1 MKKFIKVILSIII
14 FISVLAKANAQT
26 VANWQPVGPI
36 AFPTLQIGQ
45 INGMGRVVSMKY
57 DPITTNK
64 AYAVSVNSVFVTT
77 DNTDTWNV
85 LPGLNNMP
93 STACASVCIDYTNN
107 NIIYLGTGDPNYYLT
122 TKASG
127 VWKSTDGGNT
137 FTQSNTGMGNRIV
150 IDIFMSPTDN
160 NILVAATNNG
170 IYKSTNAGAT
180 WVQKSAVTEITGFAQ
195 NAAANSPILYF
206 TKGAIGASGVFY
218 SSNDFGDTWQQNTSL
233 ITPTLTY
240 RGARVAT
247 TPANPN
253 VVYLSFLGR
262 GGGGPGF
269 VSSGGGIVY
278 KSIDGGATFTMQKD
292 DVLPNLI
299 GYKSNE
305 GGQGNYNFDLA
316 VSPTDENTVFVVGH
330 LVWKST
336 DAGVNWV
343 QMQPSWSVEIHTDM
357 HKVIFNPS
365 NTTEIYNC
373 NDGGVWKSVDGGDTW
388 VPKCQNLVSSEIYN
402 FANSHFDKNIIGAGL
417 QDNGEVYFK
426 NGTWYNNRGGDW
438 TSPYYFDFNSALP
451 GKAIYCK
458 NGSTR
463 DLINA
468 AFGSGTEKTLRLPFA
483 SQNTDQYG
491 FSLQNANTAFVM
503 HNLNTGAT
511 ETNLAG
517 IYRTT
522 NLQNLSAGNPVW
534 TKIFAQADAASIMM
548 SVDVNPTNADTVYVV
563 LKNLDVYRCDNA
575 LSATPNFNLIVS
587 GASLSSQF
595 SLPTSISTAD
605 FEVLKKGVVFLSLN
619 GKIIKS
625 VDKGLTWAEHIGV
638 TAGTWVPIPST
649 TNFLEIIQDSAQN
662 NESLYALSV
671 NSVYYRNNTM
681 DGWMLFMNNLPTTP
695 NFTDIDI
702 FNNPLNASDNKLR
715 LSTYGRGLWETNP
728 SSPSA
733 LPIKLLDLKASN
745 QNNVN
750 QLQWKT
756 AFEINSSSFDI
767 ESSVDGLHFMKIG
780 NLVAAGNST
789 TLKNYSFTDYT
800 APPNTRVYYRIKMI
814 DNDGR
819 YDYSNMVSLFTK
831 SSTENTLVVLN
842 NPVKNVTINLLVNLD
857 KEQTVSINI
866 MDVLGKQVATEILHL
881 NKGSQIIN
889 LKNKIQTIGLYVATL
904 VLQNGTILSGKFIQQ

>member
-1 MKKFIKVILSIII
+1 MKQFYKIALSILTI
-14 FISVLAKANAQT
+14 FFLSNKSNAQT
-26 VANWQPVGPI
+26 SANWQPVGPI

-107 NIIYLGTGDPNYYLT
+107 NIIYLGTGDPNYYST
-122 TKASG
+122 SKASG
-127 VWKSTDGGNT
+127 VWKSTDAGNT

-728 SSPSA
+728 SSFGVV
-733 LPIKLLDLKASN
+733 PIKLLEFTGVN
-745 QNNVN
+745 QNNIN
-750 QLQWKT
+750 KLNWKT
-756 AFEINSSSFDI
+756 TTEINSSYFEI
-767 ESSVDGLHFMKIG
+767 ESSTNAYNFEKIGMVNASSNSTGLKSYNFYDFNPLPNIKTYYRLKMVDVDG
-780 NLVAAGNST
+780 SY
-789 TLKNYSFTDYT
+789 NYSEIISIYT
-800 APPNTRVYYRIKMI
+800 KTSNQNSLAILDNPLISNNLKLLINVNEEQIAHLSII
-814 DNDGR
+814 DAVGKLA
-819 YDYSNMVSLFTK
+819 Y
-831 SSTENTLVVLN
+831 TEKLR
-842 NPVKNVTINLLVNLD
+842 
-857 KEQTVSINI
+857 
-866 MDVLGKQVATEILHL
+866 L
-881 NKGSQIIN
+881 NKGSQVKTI
-889 LKNKIQTIGLYVATL
+889 LNKVHIKGIYYVKL
-904 VLQNGTILSGKFIQQ
+904 ILQNGTVLTAKFIQ